1 MLHLADFDAILAP
14 IINLYE
20 AFADE
25 VLLDIVR
32 RLKKA
37 GKITSTAAWQVQRL
51 TEGGKTYEE
60 ILQRI
65 SELTKLS
72 EKELREMFW
81 QAGVRGIAYDNKI
94 LINAGLLPAN
104 MNLSPAMLRLLEV
117 GVQKTAGTL
126 HNLTLTTAVTGEQAF
141 VEAMDLAYM
150 QVANG
155 TMSYG
160 QAIKMAVKK
169 LANRGLEVIH
179 YPSGHKDKTDVAVR
193 RAVLTGMSQTAGE
206 ISWQNIVDNDIDLIE
221 TSAHIGA
228 RNEGEVPENHEKWQG
243 RVFTRKANPKYPDFA
258 TTTGYGTATGLCGIN
273 CRHSFYPFFEGSPRS
288 YDEETLKEYREKT
301 VAYNGKT
308 MSFYEATQVQRKF
321 ERTIRAKKREAKAV
335 EVLGQ
340 DNSVELLEVRNL
352 QKKMRDFIRQTGL
365 QRQYERES
373 ITPSVKNKV

>member
-1 MLHLADFDAILAP
+1 MLHLADFDAIIIP

-94 LINAGLLPAN
+94 LVNAGLLPAN

-141 VEAMDLAYM
+141 VETMDLAYM

-169 LANRGLEVIH
+169 LANRGMEVIH
-179 YPSGHKDKTDVAVR
+179 YPSGHKDKIDVAVR
-193 RAVLTGMSQTAGE
+193 RAVLTGVSQTAGE

-228 RNEGEVPENHEKWQG
+228 RNKGDVPENHEKWQG
-243 RVFTRKANPKYPDFA
+243 RIFTRKANPKYPDFL
-258 TTTGYGTATGLCGIN
+258 TTTGYGTVTGLCGIN
-273 CRHSFYPFFEGSPRS
+273 CRHSFYPYFEGSPRN
-288 YDEETLKEYREKT
+288 YNEETLKEYREKT
-301 VAYNGKT
+301 VTYNGKT
-308 MSFYEATQVQRKF
+308 MSFYEATQVQRKL
-321 ERTIRAKKREAKAV
+321 ERAIRAKKREVNAL
-335 EVLGQ
+335 EVLGE
-340 DNSVELLEVRNL
+340 DNSIEVREVKDL
-352 QKKMRDFIRQTGL
+352 QRQMREFIRQTGL

-373 ITPSVKNKV
+373 VTPFVEK